1 MKNNNSIVPLPI
13 VPEKS
18 YPNAAIDKVQILLE
32 NNNKSGV
39 YA

>member
-18 YPNAAIDKVQILLE
+18 YPNAATDKVQILLE